1 MMNVHLGGKKKDTWT
16 SLVVQWLRIHL
27 PMKGTQVQ
35 SLVQEDTTC
44 YRELSRCTTSTEPVL
59 HTTLLT
65 TTRKKPMQCNED
77 PAQPEI
83 YK

>member
-35 SLVQEDTTC
+35 SLVQEDPTC
-44 YRELSRCTTSTEPVL
+44 HKAWP
-59 HTTLLT
+59 
-65 TTRKKPMQCNED
+65 KKPQL
-77 PAQPEI
+77 AQHKGVCIFLIIQIPTNKKRKELVFVLR
-83 YK
+83 